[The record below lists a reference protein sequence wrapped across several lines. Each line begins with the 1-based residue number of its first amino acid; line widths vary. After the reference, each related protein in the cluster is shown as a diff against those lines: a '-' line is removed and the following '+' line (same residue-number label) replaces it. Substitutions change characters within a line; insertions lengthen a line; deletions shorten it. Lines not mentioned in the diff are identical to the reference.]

1 MVVVDVAAAAVES
14 GGTWRFGGAETVGLE
29 GGLARLLISA
39 GAASRCLASS
49 MELER
54 WIPT

>member
-1 MVVVDVAAAAVES
+1 MVVDVAAAAVES
-14 GGTWRFGGAETVGLE
+14 GGTWRFGGAEAIGLE
-29 GGLARLLISA
+29 GGLARRLISA
-39 GAASRCLASS
+39 GAASGGLASS